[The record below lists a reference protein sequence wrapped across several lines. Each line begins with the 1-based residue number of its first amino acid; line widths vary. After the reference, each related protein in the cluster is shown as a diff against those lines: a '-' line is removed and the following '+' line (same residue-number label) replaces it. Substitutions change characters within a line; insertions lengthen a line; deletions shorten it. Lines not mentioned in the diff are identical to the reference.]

1 MRDNYY
7 NLKIEFEVCFFY
19 IYPPNI
25 KNSYTDG
32 KELGCFKMVS
42 KIYIGSEVQ
51 YMWSTVSILTIQ
63 AMRCTNIITIYMLP
77 AYTMEY
83 CFNLP
88 QNKIGL
94 GIRPTER
101 TT

>member
-7 NLKIEFEVCFFY
+7 NLKIEFEMCFFY

-51 YMWSTVSILTIQ
+51 YM
-63 AMRCTNIITIYMLP
+63 
-77 AYTMEY
+77 
-83 CFNLP
+83 
-88 QNKIGL
+88 
-94 GIRPTER
+94 
-101 TT
+101 